1 MNIYFKNKSLFNK
14 ISVLFL
20 FFIKLF
26 KFSISSV
33 PIIFTPQLCSNNYC
47 KFTENISYNNHFSI
61 FIIIFNLFIFSF
73 ITILILF
80 NYKREL
86 WFLNNPK
93 QLILNKLDANKYIH
107 KTNSINSIYFKAHLI
122 FFFMH
127 YINIILSSIFIIYY
141 HYLDYKTIIS
151 IIISITINFNYINY
165 ILINSYKSYF
175 NKIPLSFFYN
185 ISPSFDYINSNRYLI
200 KPNSYKENFNNNI
213 ISIFPL
219 NYFNNTI
226 NNNNHLLTN
235 NNDNKNLN
243 SNIKTTD
250 NTNQFNS
257 IGLNCIIDVP
267 TITSIS
273 NTFDIYSNNIDNNFN
288 TFNSNFNNSNN
299 NNNDIFFDKHFH
311 FLFDIIS
318 SDKDIYYKIK
328 TKYFNDKNFSLED
341 FKHLF
346 KNFFYKY
353 TYDDIYN
360 SNLDL
365 S

>member
-1 MNIYFKNKSLFNK
+1 MNLYFKNKSFSNK
-14 ISVLFL
+14 ISILFL

-26 KFSISSV
+26 KFSISSF
-33 PIIFTPQLCSNNYC
+33 PIIFTPQLCNNNYC

-61 FIIIFNLFIFSF
+61 FIIIFNFFIFSY
-73 ITILILF
+73 ITFLIYF

-93 QLILNKLDANKYIH
+93 QLILNKLDANKYIN
-107 KTNSINSIYFKAHLI
+107 KTNSINSIYFKTILI
-122 FFFMH
+122 FYFFH
-127 YINIILSSIFIIYY
+127 YINLILSSIFIIYY
-141 HYLDYKTIIS
+141 HYLDYKTIIF
-151 IIISITINFNYINY
+151 IIISITINFNYINF
-165 ILINSYKSYF
+165 IFINSYKSYF

-200 KPNSYKENFNNNI
+200 KPNSYKENFNDNVI
-213 ISIFPL
+213 TIFPI
-219 NYFNNTI
+219 NYFNNILYDAYNNNQNHMNNNQDHI
-226 NNNNHLLTN
+226 NNNN
-235 NNDNKNLN
+235 N
-243 SNIKTTD
+243 SNT
-250 NTNQFNS
+250 

-267 TITSIS
+267 TS
-273 NTFDIYSNNIDNNFN
+273 NTFDIHSNNIDNS
-288 TFNSNFNNSNN
+288 FNSFNNNYIQSNHN
-299 NNNDIFFDKHFH
+299 NINFDKHFH

-318 SDKDIYYKIK
+318 SDKDIYFQIK
-328 TKYFNDKNFSLED
+328 NRYFNDKNFSLED
-341 FKHLF
+341 FKFLF